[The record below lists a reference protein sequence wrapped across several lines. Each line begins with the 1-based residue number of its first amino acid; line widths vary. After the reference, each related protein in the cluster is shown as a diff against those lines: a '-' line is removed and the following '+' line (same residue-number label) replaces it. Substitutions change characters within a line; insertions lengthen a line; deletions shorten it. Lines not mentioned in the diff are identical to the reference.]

1 MCEVARLAVDAVLR
15 IRDSGNL
22 DYIQI
27 LQKPGGSL
35 QDSFLEEGFLLE
47 KSFGVGQK
55 HEWVHPKILV
65 ANTSMDSDKIKV
77 DAMAGFECRST
88 ARVCA
93 WTASRRWGRSKR
105 RRRRRCAR
113 R

>member
-1 MCEVARLAVDAVLR
+1 MCKVARLAVDAVLR
-15 IRDSGNL
+15 IRESGNL

-77 DAMAGFECRST
+77 GVRKDFDGRST
-88 ARVCA
+88 ARACV
-93 WTASRRWGRSKR
+93 WTASRRWARSKR